1 VIGAVYRPQI
11 KVNARDEFIARNF
24 YIESSSYERFVDT
37 IALSDTKGTIT
48 IPSGYGLGVSLSRT
62 DRWFVGA
69 DYRFDNWSDY
79 KSFGKTDS
87 LVNSQSF
94 SLGARLV
101 PDYTSTSYLN
111 RIDYRIGGQ
120 YFQSYL
126 KLREKRINGYS
137 VTFGIGLPM
146 RSIALK
152 GTRSMLNIGFEIGQ
166 IGSIEQ
172 NLIRENYINFSLG
185 LTIYE
190 VWFFKRRY
198 K

>member
-1 VIGAVYRPQI
+1 
-11 KVNARDEFIARNF
+11 
-24 YIESSSYERFVDT
+24 
-37 IALSDTKGTIT
+37 
-48 IPSGYGLGVSLSRT
+48 
-62 DRWFVGA
+62 
-69 DYRFDNWSDY
+69 
-79 KSFGKTDS
+79 
-87 LVNSQSF
+87 
-94 SLGARLV
+94 
-101 PDYTSTSYLN
+101 
-111 RIDYRIGGQ
+111 
-120 YFQSYL
+120 
-126 KLREKRINGYS
+126 
-137 VTFGIGLPM
+137 M